1 MLRAKCCLNWPDG
14 IPIWKSLN
22 LPIGRILELFFDFLG
37 WWRSQCFFWD
47 FFLVVVI
54 TIDMCCAYVRRR
66 RFNEMQQ
73 LHPNVTKLVRLFSRY
88 FSISFCFVLFFSVSF
103 FDWVSDW
110 KRIEIYTATS
120 TTSAPGVWRGV
131 WMMMVW
137 WRRPA
142 RAKNSWRR
150 PRKNFHFNKSLVK
163 TKNQNQKRKKSG
175 GQNSLEINS
184 WNVVHGPP
192 PAAHRRV
199 VFHRNQKHFFF
210 IQP

>member
-73 LHPNVTKLVRLFSRY
+73 LYPNVTKLVRLFSRY
-88 FSISFCFVLFFSVSF
+88 FSISFCFVFFFPRLVLWLSF
-103 FDWVSDW
+103 RLETNRDLYGYFYN
-110 KRIEIYTATS
+110 IS
-120 TTSAPGVWRGV
+120 T
-131 WMMMVW
+131 
-137 WRRPA
+137 
-142 RAKNSWRR
+142 
-150 PRKNFHFNKSLVK
+150 
-163 TKNQNQKRKKSG
+163 
-175 GQNSLEINS
+175 
-184 WNVVHGPP
+184 
-192 PAAHRRV
+192 RRV
-199 VFHRNQKHFFF
+199 KGRLDDDGVVAEAGAREKVVTTPTEKFPFQ
-210 IQP
+210 